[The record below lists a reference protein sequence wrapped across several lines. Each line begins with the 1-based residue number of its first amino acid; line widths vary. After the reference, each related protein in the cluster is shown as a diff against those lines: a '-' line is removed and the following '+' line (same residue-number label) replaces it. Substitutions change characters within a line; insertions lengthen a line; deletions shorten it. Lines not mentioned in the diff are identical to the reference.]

1 MNIFFQTAMAA
12 LNADPN
18 LNHMRFELVPA
29 Q

>member
-1 MNIFFQTAMAA
+1 MNVYFQTALAA

-18 LNHMRFELVPA
+18 LNRMRFELVPA